1 VLRGRWNS
9 MCITRVGRAVS
20 VSNGRARVE
29 FFDGRALDDI
39 DVSVVNA
46 EKGEFVE
53 VFGNLALSVLSASE
67 ARTRKKAWAEVG
79 RAAMTA
85 AGDDHR

>member
-1 VLRGRWNS
+1 

-20 VSNGRARVE
+20 VSKGRARVE
-29 FFDGRALDDI
+29 FFDGRALDDV

-46 EKGEFVE
+46 TKGEFVE

-67 ARTRKKAWAEVG
+67 ARTRKKAWDEV
-79 RAAMTA
+79 REALTQAH
-85 AGDDHR
+85 AGAHRS